1 MARWCIE
8 EDGMPDSYY
17 VVDLFAGPGGLAEGF
32 TSIRDEHG
40 KKPFKLAF
48 SIEKDSAAHKT
59 LRLRSFLRQFEKD
72 YPDAY
77 YEFLNRGGDE
87 PNWAKDFPEQW
98 KAAEHEALELEL
110 GSEAH
115 APQIAARIEELK
127 KKAGGRTIVIGGPP
141 CQAYSMAGRSKNRS
155 VDGYDPA
162 ADERHFLYKEYI
174 GILARLKPA
183 AFVMENVKGLLSS
196 AIKGERIFSRVL
208 EDLKK
213 AGGTPDSYVLMALS
227 PPDSEHPGLRETSKA
242 RDFVIHAEKFGV
254 PQNRHR
260 IIIVGVR
267 RDLIG
272 DNAALIKVGGRP
284 ERKPAYVRHM
294 LLGMP
299 TLRSGLSSKD
309 SPESWAEAMI
319 EGIIAV
325 RDATADAANED
336 WQAVNKHADQFLAKF
351 RGQKKRRPREASG
364 KPVVGGGCP
373 PELASWILDPR
384 MTGLTNHASRSH
396 MPSDLA
402 RYFFVA
408 TFGLKRGRSPVASDF
423 PKALAPKHKNW
434 SDGIFSDRFR
444 VQLWNLPST
453 TVTSH
458 LSQDGHYFIHPDEE
472 QCRAISVREAARLQ
486 TFPDNYFFKGN
497 KTQQFVQV
505 GNAVPPF
512 LAREIGE
519 ALWEYLQRAEALRSS
534 DASQASTE
542 PAVPADAEP

>member
-1 MARWCIE
+1 
-8 EDGMPDSYY
+8 MPESYY

-32 TSIRDEHG
+32 TSIRDQHG
-40 KKPFKLAF
+40 KRPFKLAF

-59 LRLRSFLRQFEKD
+59 LRLRSFLRQFENG

-87 PNWAKDFPEQW
+87 PDWATDFPEQW
-98 KAAEHEALELEL
+98 KAAENEALQLEL
-110 GSEAH
+110 GSETD
-115 APQIAARIEELK
+115 APLIVSRIEELK

-155 VDGYDPA
+155 VDGYDPST
-162 ADERHFLYKEYI
+162 DERHFLYKEYI
-174 GILARLKPA
+174 SILTRLKPA

-196 AIKGERIFSRVL
+196 AIKGEPIFSRVL
-208 EDLKK
+208 EDLKN

-227 PPDSEHPGLRETSKA
+227 LPGSDHPALRQTNKA
-242 RDFVIHAEKFGV
+242 RDFVIHAQKFGV
-254 PQNRHR
+254 PQSRHR

-267 RDLIG
+267 RDLISE
-272 DNAALIKVGGRP
+272 NAPLINMSSGA
-284 ERKPAYVRHM
+284 ERKPAYVRHVLM
-294 LLGMP
+294 GMP
-299 TLRSGLSSKD
+299 ALRSGLSKND
-309 SPESWAEAMI
+309 SPESWAAAMI
-319 EGIIAV
+319 DGITAV
-325 RDATADAANED
+325 RDATADSANDD
-336 WQAVNKHADQFLAKF
+336 WRAVNKHAGKFLETFTA
-351 RGQKKRRPREASG
+351 QKKRRPREASG
-364 KPVVGGGCP
+364 KPAVGLGCP
-373 PELASWILDPR
+373 EQLASWILDSR

-408 TFGLKRGRSPVASDF
+408 SFGLKRGRSPVASDF
-423 PKALAPKHKNW
+423 PNALAPKHKNW
-434 SDGIFSDRFR
+434 NDGIFADRFR
-444 VQLWNLPST
+444 VQLWNSPST

-458 LSQDGHYFIHPDEE
+458 LSRDGHYFIHPDPE

-512 LAREIGE
+512 LAREIAA
-519 ALWEYLQRAEALRSS
+519 ALLAHLRCAEAICSS
-534 DASQASTE
+534 GAALL
-542 PAVPADAEP
+542 PAAIAAAAELNPKKRNW

>member
-1 MARWCIE
+1 
-8 EDGMPDSYY
+8 MPDSYY

-48 SIEKDSAAHKT
+48 SIEKDPAAHKT
-59 LRLRSFLRQFEKD
+59 LRLRSFLRQFENG

-77 YEFLNRGGDE
+77 YDFLNNGGDE
-87 PNWAKDFPEQW
+87 PNWAEDFPEQW
-98 KAAEHEALELEL
+98 KAAEHEALKLEL
-110 GSEAH
+110 GSDTD
-115 APQIAARIEELK
+115 APLIASRIQELK

-272 DNAALIKVGGRP
+272 NNAALIKVSGRP

-294 LLGMP
+294 LLGLP
-299 TLRSGLSSKD
+299 TLRSGLSRKD

-336 WQAVNKHADQFLAKF
+336 WQAVNKHADQFLVKF
-351 RGQKKRRPREASG
+351 RAQKKRRPREASG
-364 KPVVGGGCP
+364 KPVVGPGCP

-408 TFGLKRGRSPVASDF
+408 TFGLKRLRSPVASDF
-423 PKALAPKHKNW
+423 PTALAPKHKNW

-519 ALWEYLQRAEALRSS
+519 ALWEYLKCAEALQSS
-534 DASQASTE
+534 GAPQESAASLAPVE
-542 PAVPADAEP
+542 AEL

>member
-32 TSIRDEHG
+32 TSIRDELG
-40 KKPFKLAF
+40 KRPFKLAF
-48 SIEKDSAAHKT
+48 SIEKDAAAHKT
-59 LRLRSFLRQFEKD
+59 LRLRSFLRQFENG

-77 YEFLNRGGDE
+77 YDFLNRGGDE
-87 PNWAKDFPEQW
+87 PDWSKDFPEQW
-98 KAAEHEALELEL
+98 KAAEKEALELEL
-110 GSEAH
+110 GSDTDASL
-115 APQIAARIEELK
+115 IASRIEELK

-162 ADERHFLYKEYI
+162 SDERHFLYKEYI
-174 GILARLKPA
+174 GILAHLNPA

-196 AIKGERIFSRVL
+196 TIKGEHIFSRVL

-227 PPDSEHPGLRETSKA
+227 PPGSEHPGLRETSKA

-254 PQNRHR
+254 PQKRHR

-272 DNAALIKVGGRP
+272 ENAASIKVSGRP
-284 ERKPAYVRHM
+284 ERNPAYVRHM
-294 LLGMP
+294 LGGIP
-299 TLRSGLSSKD
+299 KLRSGLSRKD
-309 SPESWAEAMI
+309 DPASWAEAMI
-319 EGIIAV
+319 DGIIAV
-325 RDATADAANED
+325 RNATADTVNED
-336 WQAVNKHADQFLAKF
+336 WQAVHRHADQFLMKFKAK
-351 RGQKKRRPREASG
+351 KKRRPREASG
-364 KPVVGGGCP
+364 KPMVGPGCP
-373 PELASWILDPR
+373 SELASWILDPR

-423 PKALAPKHKNW
+423 PEALAPKHKNW

-444 VQLWNLPST
+444 VQLWDLPST

-519 ALWEYLQRAEALRSS
+519 ALWEYLQCAETLRPPH
-534 DASQASTE
+534 AR
-542 PAVPADAEP
+542 VG

>member
-8 EDGMPDSYY
+8 ESGMPDSYY

-32 TSIRDEHG
+32 TSIRDERG

-48 SIEKDSAAHKT
+48 SIEKDAPAHKT
-59 LRLRSFLRQFEKD
+59 LRLRSFLRQFEGG
-72 YPDAY
+72 YPAAY
-77 YEFLNRGGDE
+77 YDFLNFGGEE
-87 PNWAKDFPEQW
+87 PDWAQDFPEQW

-110 GSEAH
+110 GRDEH
-115 APQIAARIEELK
+115 APLIAARIEELK
-127 KKAGGRTIVIGGPP
+127 KTAGGRTIVIGGPP

-162 ADERHFLYKEYI
+162 TDERHFLYKEYI
-174 GILARLKPA
+174 GILASLKPA

-196 AIKGERIFSRVL
+196 AIAGERIFSRVL
-208 EDLKK
+208 EDLRK
-213 AGGTPDSYVLMALS
+213 AGGAPDSYVLMALS
-227 PPDSEHPGLRETSKA
+227 PSDSEHPGLRETGKA

-254 PQNRHR
+254 PQSRHR

-272 DNAALIKVGGRP
+272 GDADSIKMDARP
-284 ERKPAYVRHM
+284 ARKPAYVRHM
-294 LLGMP
+294 LMGMP
-299 TLRSGLSSKD
+299 TLRSGLSRKD
-309 SPESWAEAMI
+309 SPEAWAGAMI
-319 EGIIAV
+319 EGIVAV
-325 RDATADAANED
+325 RDATVGAENDD
-336 WQAVNKHADQFLAKF
+336 WKAVHKHAAHFLEEFKA
-351 RGQKKRRPREASG
+351 QKKRRPREASG
-364 KPVVGGGCP
+364 KPVVGPGCP

-408 TFGLKRGRSPVASDF
+408 TFGFKRGRSPVASDF
-423 PKALAPKHKNW
+423 PEALAPKHKNW
-434 SDGIFSDRFR
+434 KDGIFSDRFR

-458 LSQDGHYFIHPDEE
+458 LSQDGHYFIHPDWA

-497 KTQQFVQV
+497 KTQQFIQV

-519 ALWEYLQRAEALRSS
+519 ALWEFLQKAEAVRSA
-534 DASQASTE
+534 DKVPISQ
-542 PAVPADAEP
+542 PAPEAPVA